1 MKIEW
6 PTEEAQNPE
15 GQFYQRRLSVLEI
28 VLRLL
33 ITPLFDVAHLVL
45 DALNDFGIYMIE
57 ALSNTIKWLDRR
69 YSRGKDKQEQS
80 GGYEYDPY
88 AKVEA
93 EREKELVKFT
103 ERVRLLVQA
112 YSREAIVSVL
122 FSHRVLPLFDYQ
134 HLPDTIFNIPIVWV
148 GADDCDFALEVLSE
162 FTSERRIITPM
173 DSDYSSPL
181 LSPVTYRK

>member
-1 MKIEW
+1 MKLEW
-6 PTEEAQNPE
+6 PTEEAQTPE

-28 VLRLL
+28 ALRLL

-45 DALNDFGIYMIE
+45 DALNDLAIYMIE

-69 YSRGKDKQEQS
+69 YSRGKDKREKAFM
-80 GGYEYDPY
+80 ENPLID
-88 AKVEA
+88 A

-148 GADDCDFALEVLSE
+148 GADNCDFALEVLSE

-173 DSDYSSPL
+173 DSDYSGPRI
-181 LSPVTYRK
+181 SPVTYSK